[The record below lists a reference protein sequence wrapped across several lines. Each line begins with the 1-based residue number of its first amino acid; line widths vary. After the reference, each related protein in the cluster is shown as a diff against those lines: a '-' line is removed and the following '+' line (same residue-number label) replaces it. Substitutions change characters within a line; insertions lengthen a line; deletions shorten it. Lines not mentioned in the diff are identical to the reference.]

1 MILPSDYDST
11 KAYDGTG
18 GYTPLPV
25 GGHICRIVGARATKS
40 RNGNDMIEVAFD
52 IAEGSE
58 FDGKFKE
65 RFDYI
70 RKSKADA
77 KWPNGGMFRTG
88 VLNSDGKTSGYF
100 KGLITAVEESNPGYS
115 FKGSGCNEDT
125 MKGKL
130 VGFNFGEEDYKG
142 NDGKIRTSI
151 KPFYAVSVQTV
162 RDGIEPPKKKEYKPK
177 PGEVMSARG
186 FADVTEEVEPDLP
199 F

>member
-65 RFDYI
+65 RFDFL
-70 RKSKADA
+70 RKSNANA

-115 FKGSGCNEDT
+115 FKGSGCNEET
-125 MKGKL
+125 MKGKY

-177 PGEVMSARG
+177 PGESMAAQG
-186 FADVTEEVEPDLP
+186 FTQVDDDPELP